1 MQLWN
6 GQRPAKGDG
15 DKKVQSTRFPFLAAA
30 LTGMLGVSWHW
41 EVGIYTDPTSL
52 PFWGLPSVISRHYKT
67 PEQGSPL
74 ALLRTC
80 HSFTQA
86 HCKISETLRDRQRK
100 RFELILLIFNGC

>member
-41 EVGIYTDPTSL
+41 EVGI
-52 PFWGLPSVISRHYKT
+52 
-67 PEQGSPL
+67 
-74 ALLRTC
+74 
-80 HSFTQA
+80 
-86 HCKISETLRDRQRK
+86 
-100 RFELILLIFNGC
+100 